1 MENVTQHTD
10 NSAFHYDDKE
20 ALLKI
25 TNEHPYFSLPWF
37 YLLHDAEN
45 RNDGSLQKYR
55 GMASL
60 FFGNPGWLRWQ
71 LSLIGNNGEEV
82 ADEII
87 AEREENIAKD
97 FDNIPAIEQTN
108 DVVFTKENYENVQ
121 PPVTEDVNESPS
133 IDLNENN
140 TLTLK
145 TGDELNTTKNE
156 LLENGPIEF
165 EPLHTVDYF
174 ASQGIKVPDEPQPGD
189 KLGNQLKSFTEWIK
203 SMKKIHAQKIE
214 MDDPQ
219 TDKKIQG
226 IAESSNVES
235 EVITEAMADV
245 LIKQDKI
252 EKAIELYE
260 KLSLNNP
267 SKSAYFAAKIERLKS
282 A

>member
-1 MENVTQHTD
+1 MQILMDNVIQHTD
-10 NSAFHYDDKE
+10 NRPFYPGDKE
-20 ALLKI
+20 TLLKI
-25 TNEHPYFSLPWF
+25 SSEYPYYSLPWF

-45 RNDGSLQKYR
+45 RNDESLTKYR

-60 FFGNPGWLRWQ
+60 FFSNPGWLQWQ
-71 LSLIGNNGEEV
+71 LSLVGNNGAEI

-87 AEREENIAKD
+87 PPREESIAPGTD
-97 FDNIPAIEQTN
+97 I
-108 DVVFTKENYENVQ
+108 V
-121 PPVTEDVNESPS
+121 PVTEQNNDETGT
-133 IDLNENN
+133 NENN
-140 TLTLK
+140 EYIQSVSTAELDEHHSIPINEMEKGTLT
-145 TGDELNTTKNE
+145 TGDEINTA
-156 LLENGPIEF
+156 ENGPIEF

-214 MDDPQ
+214 LDDPQ

-226 IAESSNVES
+226 LAESSNVEA
-235 EVITEAMADV
+235 EVVTEAMADV